1 MDENLEQKIVKNRKE
16 LKKEIKPSTIK
27 MYISNIK
34 KLSKLMNDGEEKGGT
49 QWLKDMSK
57 VKDKLMEKKENGKAL
72 HYSSVRNYMNS
83 VIIYLYA
90 LNDKGSTDDL
100 IEKYSEYRD
109 KLNKQY
115 EDEVSLGTWSTKQGQ
130 NVITMEEL
138 HKVIND
144 IGNELKDMKLKN
156 LEKINSRQKSLLQ
169 VYLILNIHSVI
180 ALRNDLSG
188 MKIIKKRVYNK
199 LSEEQKKD
207 RNYLVLQKNDMF
219 FCLNDY
225 KTNRKY
231 SEKCIPL
238 GPELKKVV
246 RFYLKFN
253 NSEYLLTRNDGE
265 PMTRNAISQV
275 LIKTFKKRTG
285 KSVSTNLLRK
295 IYLSHKYS
303 EVKEEMQKDAD
314 MMGHSVGLQQKVYV
328 KKPVASKDQE
338 QEEEKTDEE

>member
-1 MDENLEQKIVKNRKE
+1 MDENLEQKIIQNRKE

-34 KLSKLMNDGEEKGGT
+34 KLSKLMNDGKEKGGIN
-49 QWLKDMSK
+49 WLKSVSN
-57 VKDKLMEKKENGKAL
+57 VKDKLMEPRENGKSL

-83 VIIYLYA
+83 AIIYLYA
-90 LNDKGSTDDL
+90 MNEKGSSDDL

-109 KLNKQY
+109 ELNKQY
-115 EDEVSLGTWSTKQGQ
+115 DDETAKGTWSDKQGK
-130 NVITMEEL
+130 NVITMEDL

-144 IGNELKDMKLKN
+144 IGNELKTMKLKN

-180 ALRNDLSG
+180 PMRNDLSG
-188 MKIIKKRVYNK
+188 MKVIKKRFYNS
-199 LSEEQKKD
+199 LTEEQKKD

-219 FCLNDY
+219 FCLNDF

-238 GPELKKVV
+238 STELKKVM

-253 NSEYLLTRNDGE
+253 NSEYLLTKNDGE

-303 EVKEEMQKDAD
+303 DIKDEMGKDAD
-314 MMGHSVGLQQKVYV
+314 MMGHSVALQQKVYV
-328 KKPVASKDQE
+328 KKP
-338 QEEEKTDEE
+338 QEEEEKNDEEGLE